1 MHGATRRIWKER
13 GNKLLYALLYN
24 LTARPKES
32 GNVFLSLSLFSGA
45 LYLLALKK
53 RLDDLNSAAPAVRAS
68 PLGLRGKLVWHNRWV
83 YCTSLEAAR
92 TQTGALAAVHAA
104 GGTREN

>member
-32 GNVFLSLSLFSGA
+32 GNIFFSLSLFFGR
-45 LYLLALKK
+45 LASSRPQK
-53 RLDDLNSAAPAVRAS
+53 RPSS
-68 PLGLRGKLVWHNRWV
+68 KI
-83 YCTSLEAAR
+83 
-92 TQTGALAAVHAA
+92 
-104 GGTREN
+104 